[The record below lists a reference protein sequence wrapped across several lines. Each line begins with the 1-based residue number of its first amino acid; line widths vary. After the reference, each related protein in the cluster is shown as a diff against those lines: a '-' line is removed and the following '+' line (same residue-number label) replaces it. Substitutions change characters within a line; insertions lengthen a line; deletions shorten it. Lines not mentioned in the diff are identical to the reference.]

1 MNKSNKKTTDN
12 DVFSDTRMNLGDHL
26 NELRSCLIK
35 SLYGIAAAFAI
46 CLLFGNHIFS
56 FLAQP
61 LLIAL
66 EKWGLDRQLYAT
78 SLPEYFIA
86 WIKVAFYTSLFLSAP
101 WVFKQLWG
109 FIGSG
114 LYPKEKK
121 FVSTFVP
128 FSAFLFILG
137 GAFFITIVGPLAFSF
152 FIGITSNI
160 KAPDISDSFMYRILK
175 DTSDKDSP
183 TLSES
188 PDDNLTVEDE
198 EEEKEQPLI
207 KLIPKVDQYVTLVIV
222 LALAFSI
229 AFQMPLVVFFL
240 GRIGLVRLET
250 FRSVRKYVLLGIVAF
265 SAVMTPPDPMS
276 QILLSI
282 PMYLLYEVGIVFLRI
297 WPPRTAVPR
306 SSE

>member
-1 MNKSNKKTTDN
+1 MSQSNNKENNN
-12 DVFSDTRMNLGDHL
+12 DVFSKTRMGLGDHL
-26 NELRSCLIK
+26 EELRSCIIK

-61 LLIAL
+61 LLLAL
-66 EKWGLDRQLYAT
+66 DISGLDRQLYAT
-78 SLPEYFIA
+78 SLPEFFIA
-86 WIKVAFYTSLFLSAP
+86 WIKVAFYSSLFVSAP

-137 GAFFITIVGPLAFSF
+137 GAFFIVVVAPIAFNF

-160 KAPDISDSFMYRILK
+160 KAPEISDNPMNRLLLKMYEK
-175 DTSDKDSP
+175 ESP
-183 TLSES
+183 TLNKASDS
-188 PDDNLTVEDE
+188 SADVVEP
-198 EEEKEQPLI
+198 EEKEERPLI

-240 GRIGLVRLET
+240 GRIGLVRVET
-250 FRSVRKYVLLGIVAF
+250 FRTVRKYVLLGIVAF
-265 SAVMTPPDPMS
+265 SAIMTPPDPMS

-282 PMYLLYEVGIVFLRI
+282 PMYLLYEVGILLLRA

-306 SSE
+306 EPT